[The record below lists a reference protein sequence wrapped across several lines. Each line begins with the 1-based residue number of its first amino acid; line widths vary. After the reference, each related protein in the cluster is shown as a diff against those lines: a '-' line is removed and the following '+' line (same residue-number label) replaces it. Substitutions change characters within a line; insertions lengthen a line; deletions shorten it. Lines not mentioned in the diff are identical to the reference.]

1 MKIREYLASER
12 SNRLL
17 LLVIIVLVNLISL
30 DWFFRIDLTEGN
42 TYSLSSVSRETI
54 AALREPLTVSVF
66 FSRDLP
72 APYNTVARYVRD
84 LLAEYDSLGN
94 PNLRY
99 QLIDMESDEGREIAG
114 SYGIRSVQVQE
125 VRSDEFQSRN
135 VYMGIA
141 VSYADEVAQLQE
153 VTGTEGLEYRITTT
167 ISRLVGTVEAA
178 ASLDQKVEA
187 VLYYSP
193 DLASYRIAGFNE
205 LEDLVRE
212 AVRTVNAEKNEIL
225 NLRIETVDQD
235 AQVASLE
242 EQYGFQ
248 RISYQDRENPARNRQ
263 ATVGMVL
270 RLGERFE
277 TLPLDLSQQLFGGY
291 ALAGLSNLRERIDG
305 ALEGLLSNNP
315 AVGYLVGHGERALH
329 DNQNGAGVFRNLSSD
344 LYDFIEINL
353 GKDEIPPG
361 IKTMIING
369 PKSPIPDEE
378 LYALDQFLMRG
389 GSLMVLAD
397 PYEIVQTQNAP
408 PSYLPINHG
417 LTGMFSRYGIELE
430 RNILLDKNAYTVRQQ
445 FGEMPLYYVPMLG
458 KESLDQEHPVTRN
471 LGQVALFA
479 ASSLNRVENPP
490 AEVDLRVLARSSG
503 EAWTMEENIDL
514 NPMGMSPPADSDLR
528 SYPLMILAEGYFPSF
543 FDGPLETEVLA
554 EGISGS
560 RHIERA
566 IRRSKLLV
574 AGSSELTGAQLVDPQ
589 GTSPNA
595 ILIQNMLDYMN
606 GNEELPLTR
615 SKGLNLMPLGD
626 TSPRYRSFVK
636 GFAMVGMPLLVLI
649 AGLLV
654 WRLRE
659 ARRRS
664 IRRIF
669 AGEGNKEV
677 EK

>member
-1 MKIREYLASER
+1 MKIKEYLASER

-17 LLVIIVLVNLISL
+17 LLVVIVLVNLVCL

-54 AALREPLTVSVF
+54 ATLREPLTVSVF

-72 APYNTVARYVRD
+72 APYNSVARYVRD

-94 PNLRY
+94 PNFRY
-99 QLIDMESDEGREIAG
+99 QLVDMESDGGRETAD

-135 VYMGIA
+135 AYMGIA

-153 VTGTEGLEYRITTT
+153 ITGTEGLEYRITTT

-178 ASLDQKVEA
+178 AALDEKVET

-193 DLASYRIAGFNE
+193 ALASYRIAGFDE
-205 LEDLVRE
+205 LEDLVTE
-212 AVRTVNAEKNEIL
+212 AVQAVNAEKNGIL
-225 NLRIETVDQD
+225 DLRVETVNQD
-235 AQVASLE
+235 AAVASLG

-248 RISYQDRENPARNRQ
+248 RISYPDQDNPGRNRQ

-270 RLGERFE
+270 RLGDRFD

-291 ALAGLSNLRERIDG
+291 ALAGLSNIQERIEG

-315 AVGYLVGHGERALH
+315 AVGYLTGHGEKAMDDSQR
-329 DNQNGAGVFRNLSSD
+329 GAGVFRNLSSD
-344 LYDFIEINL
+344 LYEFREINL
-353 GKDEIPPG
+353 KQDEIPAG
-361 IKTMIING
+361 INTLIING
-369 PKSPIPDEE
+369 PKSPIPEKE

-417 LTGMFSRYGIELE
+417 LTRMLSRYGVELE
-430 RNILLDKNAYTVRQQ
+430 QNILLDKNAYTVRQQ
-445 FGEMPLYYVPMLG
+445 FGEMPLYYVPLLE
-458 KESLDQEHPVTRN
+458 KKSLDQEHPITKN
-471 LGQVALFA
+471 LGQVAFFA
-479 ASSLNRVENPP
+479 ASSLKGAENPP
-490 AEVDLRVLARSSG
+490 GEVDLRVLARSSD
-503 EAWTMEENIDL
+503 EAWTMEDTIDL
-514 NPMGMSPPADSDLR
+514 NPMSMSPPADPELQ
-528 SYPLMILAEGYFPSF
+528 SYPLMILAEGYFPSYF
-543 FDGPLETEVLA
+543 EGPLETEVLD

-560 RHIERA
+560 RHIERG
-566 IRRSKLLV
+566 IRRGKLLV

-606 GNEELPLTR
+606 GNEELSLTR

-636 GFAMVGMPLLVLI
+636 GFAMVGMPLLVI
-649 AGLLV
+649 VAGLLV

-659 ARRRS
+659 ARRRN
-664 IRRIF
+664 IRRTF
-669 AGEGNKEV
+669 TGEGNREV

>member
-1 MKIREYLASER
+1 MKIKEYLASER

-17 LLVIIVLVNLISL
+17 LLVVIVLVNLVCL

-54 AALREPLTVSVF
+54 ATLREPLTVSVF

-94 PNLRY
+94 PNFRY
-99 QLIDMESDEGREIAG
+99 QLVDMESDEGRETAD

-135 VYMGIA
+135 AFMGIA

-153 VTGTEGLEYRITTT
+153 ITGTEGLEYRITTT

-178 ASLDQKVEA
+178 AALDDKVET

-193 DLASYRIAGFNE
+193 ALASYRIAGFDE
-205 LEDLVRE
+205 LEDLVTE
-212 AVRTVNAEKNEIL
+212 AVQAVNAEKNGIL
-225 NLRIETVDQD
+225 DLRVETVDQD
-235 AQVASLE
+235 AAVASLG

-248 RISYQDRENPARNRQ
+248 RISYPDQDNPGRNRQ

-270 RLGERFE
+270 RLGDRFE

-291 ALAGLSNLRERIDG
+291 ALAGLSNIQERIEG

-315 AVGYLVGHGERALH
+315 AVGYLTGHGEKAL
-329 DNQNGAGVFRNLSSD
+329 DDSQRGAGIFRNLSSD
-344 LYDFIEINL
+344 LYEFREINL
-353 GKDEIPPG
+353 KQDEIPAG
-361 IKTMIING
+361 INTLIING
-369 PKSPIPDEE
+369 PKSPIPEKE

-408 PSYLPINHG
+408 PSYLPISHG
-417 LTGMFSRYGIELE
+417 LTKMLSRYGVELE
-430 RNILLDKNAYTVRQQ
+430 QNILLDKNAYTVRQQ
-445 FGEMPLYYVPMLG
+445 FGEMPLYYVPLLE
-458 KESLDQEHPVTRN
+458 KKSLDQEHPITKN
-471 LGQVALFA
+471 LGQVAFFA
-479 ASSLNRVENPP
+479 ASSLNGAENPP
-490 AEVDLRVLARSSG
+490 AEVDLRVLARSSD
-503 EAWTMEENIDL
+503 EAWTMEDPIDL
-514 NPMGMSPPADSDLR
+514 NPMGMSPPADSELQ
-528 SYPLMILAEGYFPSF
+528 SYPLMILAEGYFPSYF
-543 FDGPLETEVLA
+543 KGPLETEVLD

-560 RHIERA
+560 RHIERG
-566 IRRSKLLV
+566 IRRGKLLV

-636 GFAMVGMPLLVLI
+636 GFAMVGMPLLVI
-649 AGLLV
+649 VAGLLV

-659 ARRRS
+659 ARRRN
-664 IRRIF
+664 IRRTF
-669 AGEGNKEV
+669 TGEGKREV